1 MLDMKISSY
10 KQLTVWQKSY
20 NLVKEV
26 YNLTAKL
33 PKSETYGLSSQMQR
47 SAVSI
52 PSNIAEGQ
60 LRRNIKE
67 YVQFLSIA
75 QGSAAELDTQL
86 LITQDIYGIDTVE
99 QVKTLEEIQK
109 MLFALSQKLTIT
121 YNLKPITS
129 PKS

>member
-1 MLDMKISSY
+1 MKILSY

-20 NLVKEV
+20 KLVKEI
-26 YNLTAKL
+26 YELTTKL
-33 PKSETYGLSSQMQR
+33 PKSETYGLTSQIQR

-60 LRRNIKE
+60 QRRNIKE

-86 LITQDIYGIDTVE
+86 MIMKDIYDIDTSE
-99 QVKTLEEIQK
+99 QLRATQEIQK
-109 MLFALSQKLTIT
+109 MLYALSEKLTIT
-121 YNLKPITS
+121 YNLKPKTS
-129 PKS
+129 SKS

>member
-1 MLDMKISSY
+1 MKISSY